1 MHIRLF
7 FSCVLALLLGMG
19 TASAQTKVV
28 KLEGIDAE
36 LYVADNIEAAGR
48 TVVLVPGGGYNHI
61 AKAHEGEGWVP
72 FFTQKGISVAIVRY
86 RLPEG
91 DGQRSLA
98 DVRTAFRQI
107 HDQAA
112 ALGLNPNGVGIMGF
126 SAGGHLAS
134 AYTNIEYRELK
145 PAFCILFYPVIRLDI
160 KQHLG
165 MAKKF
170 LGDTPSKAQLLA
182 WSTNRM
188 VTMDTPRTFL
198 CTADDDPT
206 IDPANALAYYE
217 ALRQRHVPATLKVYG
232 DGGHGFGCRET
243 FPYHDQ
249 MMQDL
254 SIWLD
259 HTAVPGPKAVKVAC
273 IGNSITYGSK
283 LKFRNTESYP
293 AQMQQMLGKD
303 YWVKNYGVSGTTM
316 TRSANPWTGRE
327 EWPLLRQWQPAIV
340 FIKLGTNDVQPRYW
354 KGTEQYTA
362 DYQALIDTLRQLPTH
377 PRIVLCL
384 PATSYREVNHL
395 DADLVSNV
403 IPAIRRQAKKNHLDI
418 IDLHTLTAGH
428 AADFPDKLHPSAAMD
443 ALIAGTLVD
452 YLKQH
457 QGH

>member
-86 RLPEG
+86 HLPEG

-134 AYTNIEYRELK
+134 VYTNIEYRDLK

-273 IGNSITYGSK
+273 IGNSITYGAK

-293 AQMQQMLGKD
+293 AQMQQMLGE
-303 YWVKNYGVSGTTM
+303 GLLG
-316 TRSANPWTGRE
+316 E
-327 EWPLLRQWQPAIV
+327 ELWGQRNDDDAQRQP
-340 FIKLGTNDVQPRYW
+340 
-354 KGTEQYTA
+354 
-362 DYQALIDTLRQLPTH
+362 
-377 PRIVLCL
+377 
-384 PATSYREVNHL
+384 
-395 DADLVSNV
+395 
-403 IPAIRRQAKKNHLDI
+403 
-418 IDLHTLTAGH
+418 
-428 AADFPDKLHPSAAMD
+428 
-443 ALIAGTLVD
+443 VD
-452 YLKQH
+452 RP
-457 QGH
+457 